1 MFHHHK
7 KRRQKMNK
15 KELIEKVAATAN
27 VSKQDTASV
36 VNALLNEIEAALKA
50 GEQIAI
56 TGFGSFKVVD
66 RPAREARNPRT
77 GEKITVPASKVPKF
91 VPGKSLKDALN

>member
-1 MFHHHK
+1 
-7 KRRQKMNK
+7 MNK

>member
-1 MFHHHK
+1 
-7 KRRQKMNK
+7 MNK

-27 VSKQDTASV
+27 VSKKDTASV
-36 VNALLNEIEAALKA
+36 VNALLKEIEVTLKA

-56 TGFGSFKVVD
+56 AGFGSFKVVD

-91 VPGKSLKDALN
+91 VPGKGLKDALNR